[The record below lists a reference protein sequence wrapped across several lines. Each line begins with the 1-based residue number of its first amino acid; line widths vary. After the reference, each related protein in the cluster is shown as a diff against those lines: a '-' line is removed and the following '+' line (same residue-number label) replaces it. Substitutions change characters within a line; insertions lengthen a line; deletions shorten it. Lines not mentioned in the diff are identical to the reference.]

1 MTKEKLPT
9 NRRILAVA
17 LPLLIA
23 LGVALFLMFSEDVA
37 KPEVVLDDDLCA
49 AHGGGMAGSAT
60 LLFDLRKPSSAGLQ
74 ASNLLR
80 SLSRDLA
87 AGTELR
93 AFALSGAPESPRRFL
108 ARLCKPY
115 EDSELSIQS
124 AKDQRQE
131 QRDCDD
137 LPAQLPPRLRT
148 LAAGFCA
155 RRDALAGR
163 IAALTQAASAPP
175 VVNAYLMEAIEE
187 AKREFADRPRPWA
200 LYLFSDMLQ
209 HATWY
214 SHLDLDWSQWRFT
227 DFQPLRDAR
236 KPFFPSPTADA
247 DLHVKIFY
255 TPRQG
260 LTDAPRAKRAHQAF
274 WRAYFGNGD
283 VVFEEQAPLPAYT
296 ALPLMDSLAVGAA
309 AKAGIAL
316 QQEREETERLLAQV
330 AEKRAALEG
339 QRQEGLAAQ
348 QERAAREAE
357 LRRLEQEIQATQA
370 RRQRLARGEPSAGEP
385 EGEPLEERASAGEPE
400 GEPLEERASAGEPEG
415 EPLEERASAG
425 EPEAEP
431 PASEDPPAG
440 EPEAEPPASEA
451 PSAGKQEA
459 VSPSEEAPS
468 PTVGETTALADR
480 EAADAPMPAADRA
493 DDGGLSGQPPCVA
506 NLKPAFN
513 ALLPQDS
520 YPGNRRVNYGAGII
534 WVYYS
539 LDEEG
544 NTRDEEVLADRGRS
558 NNTRPAQFDALIDDT
573 LAQVRA
579 WQFDFADPAMA
590 SCTKTQRRTATF
602 TYRSKCVGAP
612 LPSCRTILA
621 EVDML

>member
-1 MTKEKLPT
+1 MTKEKPPT

-49 AHGGGMAGSAT
+49 VHGGGMAGSAT
-60 LLFDLRKPSSAGLQ
+60 LLLDLRKPSSAGLQ

-247 DLHVKIFY
+247 NLHVKIFY
-255 TPRQG
+255 TPRLG
-260 LTDAPRAKRAHQAF
+260 LTNAPRAKRAHQAF

-296 ALPLMDSLAVGAA
+296 ALPLMDTLAVGAA
-309 AKAGIAL
+309 AKADIAL
-316 QQEREETERLLAQV
+316 QQEREEIERLLAQV

-370 RRQRLARGEPSAGEP
+370 RRQRLA
-385 EGEPLEERASAGEPE
+385 
-400 GEPLEERASAGEPEG
+400 
-415 EPLEERASAG
+415 
-425 EPEAEP
+425 
-431 PASEDPPAG
+431 SEDPPAG
-440 EPEAEPPASEA
+440 EPEAEPPAAED
-451 PSAGKQEA
+451 PSAREQEA
-459 VSPSEEAPS
+459 VSPAEEAPS

-534 WVYYS
+534 WVYYR

-558 NNTRPAQFDALIDDT
+558 NNNRPAQLDALIDDT

-612 LPSCRTILA
+612 LPSCHTILA